1 VGRGSR
7 KAVWRPGHGLGREV
21 VAGDPLAGRTPCS
34 KRPDAVVKVETM
46 SMIVHVIS
54 SNFAAEAPT
63 FSAAAVVSCGV
74 SGGMGMDNLGRVR
87 AVNTIASAE

>member
-1 VGRGSR
+1 
-7 KAVWRPGHGLGREV
+7 
-21 VAGDPLAGRTPCS
+21 
-34 KRPDAVVKVETM
+34 M